1 MMSSAPAQYKRKR
14 SRVACEPCRERKRK
28 CNGDSP
34 CSTCT
39 SWGYDCHYASQR
51 RTKYTT
57 PGVVGQSASS
67 PIETSRI
74 PTTSHARD
82 FAESLEAN
90 SGAAF
95 VRKIALKV
103 DPANA
108 PKLNLFSWNIGTRR
122 LPSGLGTVSV
132 VPIVDLVSLA
142 EMQSLANVYFTK
154 VDPCY
159 GFIDSAVFFARLDA
173 RWRSSSANDTYDSVL
188 AGVAALG
195 LLFSER
201 SIKIT
206 EVCLIELARS
216 IVDSHLSREP
226 PSLDVVTAWALRVV
240 YLRMTSPPYPA
251 WIASSTLIHLIEA
264 AKLHQESPNQAGSN
278 GQCDPDIRKRLVGVS
293 RHLNLWISYDLG
305 LSRVSYPNDSLVLPS
320 PRPGDFTVEILSL
333 LDVSASLS
341 PENENNDNDLRV
353 ALLRTLNGNHTQP
366 PSILGQCNLVLCLL
380 RRLRMTNITASSE
393 TMMQILNLFG
403 RALDSARTMLATC
416 CPWHH
421 VANVPFQ
428 MITVLLEM
436 DTSPALAVLP
446 NALQTLKLV
455 ASTYDTDTMQEAY
468 STARLLITLYQRR
481 RTEDTKL
488 LSHLLNDHN
497 QDPNSAPL
505 HRQTVP
511 NPDEVSWLEGLVA
524 DVPTL
529 QGVDLYEFLQ
539 ADMIS
544 RSYPWVSSPFIVGAP
559 MRVMSGPSLAVAVS
573 RSRGLGFVGPGVKT
587 ENTARDLE
595 EASALVEQFR
605 SSSAFADTSTSSPV
619 LPIGVGF
626 QLWSD
631 DMEVAVAAVAKF
643 KPCAAWLFA
652 PRGGQSDFDTWTRR
666 IRHASS
672 ETQIWIQIGTVSEAK
687 LLLAS
692 PERPDVVVVQGAEA
706 GGHGRATDGMGLM
719 TLLPEV
725 VDTLAASDIP
735 LFAAGGIADG
745 RGAAAALCL
754 GASGVV
760 MGTRFLAAREARIS
774 SGYQGEIVR
783 ASEGAVAT
791 TRTTLYNQLRGTHG
805 WPSEYSPRT
814 VINRSYIEHQEGRPF
829 DELKKLHD
837 QALKA
842 GESGWGPDGR
852 LATYAGAAVGLIH
865 EVKDAE
871 SIVREVRDEALRL
884 LSPTDEVRNRL

>member
-1 MMSSAPAQYKRKR
+1 MSFAPAQYKRKR

-28 CNGDSP
+28 CDGDIP

-39 SWGYDCHYASQR
+39 SWGYDCHQR
-51 RTKYTT
+51 RTKYAT
-57 PGVVGQSASS
+57 PGAVAQSASS
-67 PIETSRI
+67 PIETPHI

-82 FAESLEAN
+82 FTESLEAN

-108 PKLNLFSWNIGTRR
+108 PKLNLFSWNIGTRK

-142 EMQSLANVYFTK
+142 KMQSLANVYFTK

-173 RWRSSSANDTYDSVL
+173 RWRSSSPNDTYDSVL

-206 EVCLIELARS
+206 EPRTSLAGRRNSMGSSSGLLAHDVSAISGLDSKFYLDSSNRS
-216 IVDSHLSREP
+216 GKAASGVTKPDRE
-226 PSLDVVTAWALRVV
+226 
-240 YLRMTSPPYPA
+240 
-251 WIASSTLIHLIEA
+251 
-264 AKLHQESPNQAGSN
+264 
-278 GQCDPDIRKRLVGVS
+278 
-293 RHLNLWISYDLG
+293 
-305 LSRVSYPNDSLVLPS
+305 
-320 PRPGDFTVEILSL
+320 PGDFTVEILSL

-341 PENENNDNDLRV
+341 PEKENNDNDLRV

-436 DTSPALAVLP
+436 DTSPALGILP

-455 ASTYDTDTMQEAY
+455 ASTYDTDTMREAY

-481 RTEDTKL
+481 RSEDTKL

-497 QDPNSAPL
+497 QDAASAPL
-505 HRQTVP
+505 HRQIVP

-539 ADMIS
+539 ADM
-544 RSYPWVSSPFIVGAP
+544 
-559 MRVMSGPSLAVAVS
+559 
-573 RSRGLGFVGPGVKT
+573 
-587 ENTARDLE
+587 ARLSQD
-595 EASALVEQFR
+595 
-605 SSSAFADTSTSSPV
+605 
-619 LPIGVGF
+619 
-626 QLWSD
+626 
-631 DMEVAVAAVAKF
+631 
-643 KPCAAWLFA
+643 
-652 PRGGQSDFDTWTRR
+652 
-666 IRHASS
+666 S
-672 ETQIWIQIGTVSEAK
+672 EI
-687 LLLAS
+687 L
-692 PERPDVVVVQGAEA
+692 
-706 GGHGRATDGMGLM
+706 
-719 TLLPEV
+719 
-725 VDTLAASDIP
+725 
-735 LFAAGGIADG
+735 
-745 RGAAAALCL
+745 
-754 GASGVV
+754 
-760 MGTRFLAAREARIS
+760 
-774 SGYQGEIVR
+774 
-783 ASEGAVAT
+783 
-791 TRTTLYNQLRGTHG
+791 
-805 WPSEYSPRT
+805 
-814 VINRSYIEHQEGRPF
+814 
-829 DELKKLHD
+829 
-837 QALKA
+837 
-842 GESGWGPDGR
+842 
-852 LATYAGAAVGLIH
+852 
-865 EVKDAE
+865 
-871 SIVREVRDEALRL
+871 
-884 LSPTDEVRNRL
+884 

>member
-1 MMSSAPAQYKRKR
+1 MSLTPAQYKRKR

-28 CNGDSP
+28 CDGDIP

-51 RTKYTT
+51 RTKYAT
-57 PGVVGQSASS
+57 PGAVAQSGSS
-67 PIETSRI
+67 PIETPHI
-74 PTTSHARD
+74 PTTSHASD
-82 FAESLEAN
+82 FTESLEAN

-108 PKLNLFSWNIGTRR
+108 PKLNLFSWNIGTRK

-173 RWRSSSANDTYDSVL
+173 RWRSSSPNDAYDSVL

-264 AKLHQESPNQAGSN
+264 AKLHQDSSNETGSN
-278 GQCDPDIRKRLVGVS
+278 ARCDPDIRKRLVGVS

-341 PENENNDNDLRV
+341 PEKENNDNDLRV

-436 DTSPALAVLP
+436 DTSPALAILP

-455 ASTYDTDTMQEAY
+455 ASTYDTDTMRDAY

-497 QDPNSAPL
+497 QDPISAPL
-505 HRQTVP
+505 HRQIVP

-539 ADMIS
+539 ADM
-544 RSYPWVSSPFIVGAP
+544 
-559 MRVMSGPSLAVAVS
+559 
-573 RSRGLGFVGPGVKT
+573 
-587 ENTARDLE
+587 ARLSQD
-595 EASALVEQFR
+595 
-605 SSSAFADTSTSSPV
+605 
-619 LPIGVGF
+619 
-626 QLWSD
+626 
-631 DMEVAVAAVAKF
+631 
-643 KPCAAWLFA
+643 
-652 PRGGQSDFDTWTRR
+652 
-666 IRHASS
+666 S
-672 ETQIWIQIGTVSEAK
+672 EI
-687 LLLAS
+687 L
-692 PERPDVVVVQGAEA
+692 
-706 GGHGRATDGMGLM
+706 
-719 TLLPEV
+719 
-725 VDTLAASDIP
+725 
-735 LFAAGGIADG
+735 
-745 RGAAAALCL
+745 
-754 GASGVV
+754 
-760 MGTRFLAAREARIS
+760 
-774 SGYQGEIVR
+774 
-783 ASEGAVAT
+783 
-791 TRTTLYNQLRGTHG
+791 
-805 WPSEYSPRT
+805 
-814 VINRSYIEHQEGRPF
+814 
-829 DELKKLHD
+829 
-837 QALKA
+837 
-842 GESGWGPDGR
+842 
-852 LATYAGAAVGLIH
+852 
-865 EVKDAE
+865 
-871 SIVREVRDEALRL
+871 
-884 LSPTDEVRNRL
+884 